1 MGRDLDRWRWV
12 GGGGKALGS
21 LYSETSEEAR
31 PPCYML
37 TRQGGW
43 RASFWK
49 LPLAMGHYTRTE
61 VWTRS
66 SSGDHHRCLG
76 EEAQGEHAP
85 RDHTEAGRP
94 RKTKKFP
101 KKALRTWMRQVEP
114 RTIILIRRIW

>member
-1 MGRDLDRWRWV
+1 MGHYILRPVRKPGHHATCSHDKE
-12 GGGGKALGS
+12 GG
-21 LYSETSEEAR
+21 E
-31 PPCYML
+31 P
-37 TRQGGW
+37 
-43 RASFWK
+43 AS
-49 LPLAMGHYTRTE
+49 GHYTRTG

-66 SSGDHHRCLG
+66 SSGDHRRCLG

-114 RTIILIRRIW
+114 RIIILIRRIW